1 MACALITGGS
11 RGIGAAISRTLAARG
26 DRIAVHC
33 QSNVAAAEALVAELP
48 GQGHVVLAADLSDDS
63 AVAKMVACAVES
75 LGTVDVLVNNAG
87 IYVERP
93 IEQTSYEEW
102 NANWHQTIGVNLL
115 GAAAVTWQVVDH
127 LLKRKQGPDGGRIVM
142 VGSRGAYRGEPTA
155 PAYGASK
162 AGLHALTQ
170 SLAVALAPR
179 GIVVNAVAPGFV
191 ATDMTEHLLGG
202 ATGDAIRAQSP
213 FARVATTADIAAAV
227 GWLSSPEAGWTS
239 GAILDANG
247 ASYLR

>member
-1 MACALITGGS
+1 MSCVLVTGGS
-11 RGIGAAISRTLAARG
+11 RGIGAAISRVLAARG
-26 DRIAVHC
+26 DRVAVHC
-33 QSNVAAAEALVAELP
+33 RSNMAAARGLLAELP
-48 GQGHVVLAADLSDDS
+48 GDGHVVLSADLADDG
-63 AVAKMVACAVES
+63 AVADLVSRAVES
-75 LGTVDVLVNNAG
+75 LGTIDVLVNNAG
-87 IYVERP
+87 VYLDCP
-93 IEQTSYEEW
+93 IQGSYQDW
-102 NANWHQTIGVNLL
+102 TANWREVIGVNLL

-127 LLKRKQGPDGGRIVM
+127 LLHREQGPQGGRIVM

-191 ATDMTEHLLGG
+191 ATDMTEHLLSG
-202 ATGDAIRAQSP
+202 AVGDDIRAQSP
-213 FARVATTADIAAAV
+213 FGRAGEPADIAAAV
-227 GWLSSPEAGWTS
+227 AWLSSAEAKWTS
-239 GAILDANG
+239 GAVLDANG

>member
-1 MACALITGGS
+1 MSCALITGGS
-11 RGIGAAISRTLAARG
+11 RGIGAEISRTLAARG

-33 QSNVAAAEALVAELP
+33 QSNVAAAEALLSELP
-48 GQGHVVLAADLSDDS
+48 GEGHVVLTADLSDEDAIAS
-63 AVAKMVACAVES
+63 MVGRAVES
-75 LGTVDVLVNNAG
+75 LGTIDVLVNNAG
-87 IYVERP
+87 IYVEQP
-93 IEQTSYEEW
+93 IEQSSYAEW
-102 NANWHQTIGVNLL
+102 TANWRQTIGVNLL

-127 LLKRKQGPDGGRIVM
+127 LLKRDQGPAGGRIVM

-179 GIVVNAVAPGFV
+179 GIVVNGVAPGFV

-202 ATGDAIRAQSP
+202 AAGDAIRAQSP
-213 FARVATTADIAAAV
+213 FGRAAETSDIAAAV
-227 GWLSSPEAGWTS
+227 SWLSSPEAGWTS

>member
-1 MACALITGGS
+1 M
-11 RGIGAAISRTLAARG
+11 
-26 DRIAVHC
+26 AVHC
-33 QSNVAAAEALVAELP
+33 QSNVAAAEALLAELP
-48 GQGHVVLAADLSDDS
+48 GDGHVVLTADLADDS
-63 AVAKMVACAVES
+63 AVADLVNRAVES

-102 NANWHQTIGVNLL
+102 NANWREVIGVNLL

-127 LLKRKQGPDGGRIVM
+127 LLNREQGPAGGRIVM
-142 VGSRGAYRGEPTA
+142 IGSRGAYRGEPTA

-179 GIVVNAVAPGFV
+179 GIVVNGVAPGFV

-202 ATGDAIRAQSP
+202 PAGDGIRAQSP
-213 FARVATTADIAAAV
+213 FGRAGETADIAAAV
-227 GWLSSPEAGWTS
+227 SWLSSPEARWTS

>member
-1 MACALITGGS
+1 MSCALITGGS
-11 RGIGAAISRTLAARG
+11 RGIGAEISRTLAARG

-33 QSNVAAAEALVAELP
+33 QSNVAAAEALLSELP
-48 GQGHVVLAADLSDDS
+48 GQGHVVLTADLSDED
-63 AVAKMVACAVES
+63 AIAAMVGRAVES
-75 LGTVDVLVNNAG
+75 LGTIDVLINNAG
-87 IYVERP
+87 IYVEQP
-93 IEQTSYEEW
+93 IEQCSYEEW
-102 NANWHQTIGVNLL
+102 TANWRQTIGVNLL

-127 LLKRKQGPDGGRIVM
+127 LLKRDQGPAGGRIVM

-179 GIVVNAVAPGFV
+179 GIVVNGVAPGFV

-202 ATGDAIRAQSP
+202 PAGDAIRAQSP
-213 FARVATTADIAAAV
+213 FGRAGETADIAAAV
-227 GWLSSPEAGWTS
+227 GWLSSAEASWTS

>member
-1 MACALITGGS
+1 MSCALITGGS
-11 RGIGAAISRTLAARG
+11 RGIGAAISRALAARG
-26 DRIAVHC
+26 DHIAVHY
-33 QSNVAAAEALVAELP
+33 QSNVAAAEALLEELP
-48 GQGHVVLAADLSDDS
+48 GEGHVLLAADLADES
-63 AVAKMVACAVES
+63 AVAELVNRAVES

-93 IEQTSYEEW
+93 IEQTSYKDW
-102 NANWHQTIGVNLL
+102 NANWREVIGVNLL

-127 LLKRKQGPDGGRIVM
+127 LVNREQGPEGGRIVM

-179 GIVVNAVAPGFV
+179 GIVVNGVAPGFV
-191 ATDMTEHLLGG
+191 ATDMTEHLLSGP
-202 ATGDAIRAQSP
+202 AGDGIRAQSP
-213 FARVATTADIAAAV
+213 FGRAGKSTDIAAAV
-227 GWLSSPEAGWTS
+227 AWLSSAEAQWTG

>member
-1 MACALITGGS
+1 MSCALITGGS
-11 RGIGAAISRTLAARG
+11 RGIGAEISRTLAARG

-48 GQGHVVLAADLSDDS
+48 GEGHVVLAADLNDDA
-63 AVAKMVACAVES
+63 AVAELVSRAVES
-75 LGTVDVLVNNAG
+75 LGTVDVLINNAG

-102 NANWHQTIGVNLL
+102 NANWRQTLGVNLL

-127 LLKRKQGPDGGRIVM
+127 LLNRKQGPDGGRIVM

-191 ATDMTEHLLGG
+191 ATDMTEYLLSGP
-202 ATGDAIRAQSP
+202 AGDPIRAQSP
-213 FARVATTADIAAAV
+213 FGRVAETSDIAAAV
-227 GWLSSPEAGWTS
+227 GWLSSPEASWTS

>member
-1 MACALITGGS
+1 MSCALITGGS
-11 RGIGAAISRTLAARG
+11 RGIGAEISRTLAARG

-48 GQGHVVLAADLSDDS
+48 GKGHVVLAADLNDEA
-63 AVAKMVACAVES
+63 AVAELVSRAVKS

-93 IEQTSYEEW
+93 IEQSSYEEW
-102 NANWHQTIGVNLL
+102 NANWRQTIGVNLL
-115 GAAAVTWQVVDH
+115 GSAAVTWQVIDH
-127 LLKRKQGPDGGRIVM
+127 LLNRKQGPAGGRIVM

-179 GIVVNAVAPGFV
+179 GIVVNGVAPGFV

-202 ATGDAIRAQSP
+202 PAGDAIRAQSP
-213 FARVATTADIAAAV
+213 FGRVGETSDIAAVV
-227 GWLSSPEAGWTS
+227 GWLSSPEASWTS